1 MALNIKHWHP
11 ANLAKRKKAPTIC
24 DKRWEKFKADIIW
37 FHRFDLPHT
46 EILSVLKKKHDF
58 EPTSEMDLDRVRMRR
73 PGGAIRDEIWLRMM
87 RLLDRS
93 HALVGHLVAPKT
105 RLASGG
111 GPKVSEIIS
120 DDLEYSEP
128 KLRRAAILDCKD
140 CKEQVA
146 SRNGETLHLMQA
158 WLSSFE
164 RMDPASLLAT
174 MVLVAYLFHT
184 SLALALLHGLE
195 DKQSGQH
202 VKDRRIYLH
211 AAGGLT
217 HLDAAGMLTS
227 IGFGMQNNGGYLTE

>member
-1 MALNIKHWHP
+1 M
-11 ANLAKRKKAPTIC
+11 
-24 DKRWEKFKADIIW
+24 
-37 FHRFDLPHT
+37 
-46 EILSVLKKKHDF
+46 SS
-58 EPTSEMDLDRVRMRR
+58 SEMDLDRVRMRR

-146 SRNGETLHLMQA
+146 SRNGEALHLMQA

-202 VKDRRIYLH
+202 VKDRRIYLD

-227 IGFGMQNNGGYLTE
+227 IGFGMQKSVFTDRLSYIHTVMEAISRSRKADTYL